1 MICNYNHNTIFHR
14 ITRIPIQW
22 FFVAFLCS
30 QIGHSTSCQ
39 FDQFFVAFWHSGP
52 HCFDAFF
59 ALPREIITIDC
70 CVLLVGTC
78 QPPHLFRI
86 LLSCRCP
93 NTPLAICIPCKV
105 CAEVQQ
111 FVHLYQG
118 PHASVAL
125 RRRLGRAVPSKLI
138 ISVGERSERFHRVRA
153 LLAVGRVV
161 LSNWAS
167 ARRVTAAEAN
177 AMCYTGVNE
186 ESQERVCIGAAAMRW
201 LWCCCRAVTALRE
214 RERERR
220 HCWELEEVNT

>member
-22 FFVAFLCS
+22 FIVAFLCS

-39 FDQFFVAFWHSGP
+39 FDQFFIAFWHSGP

-86 LLSCRCP
+86 LLSCRFP

-111 FVHLYQG
+111 FLHLIKAHTL
-118 PHASVAL
+118 PWRCVADSVVRCRLNWLSASANEANASIACV
-125 RRRLGRAVPSKLI
+125 
-138 ISVGERSERFHRVRA
+138 VGSWPCGDVELSIGQKGDGSRSERDVLYRRERRESGESVYWGGRDA
-153 LLAVGRVV
+153 LVVV
-161 LSNWAS
+161 LRSG
-167 ARRVTAAEAN
+167 RR
-177 AMCYTGVNE
+177 
-186 ESQERVCIGAAAMRW
+186 Q
-201 LWCCCRAVTALRE
+201 LRE
-214 RERERR
+214 REKEERDR
-220 HCWELEEVNT
+220 

>member
-22 FFVAFLCS
+22 FIVAFLCS

-138 ISVGERSERFHRVRA
+138 ISVGERSERFHRVRCWQ
-153 LLAVGRVV
+153 LAVWWCGTEHRPEGWRQQKRTRCVIQAWTKRV
-161 LSNWAS
+161 
-167 ARRVTAAEAN
+167 RR
-177 AMCYTGVNE
+177 
-186 ESQERVCIGAAAMRW
+186 
-201 LWCCCRAVTALRE
+201 
-214 RERERR
+214 
-220 HCWELEEVNT
+220 